1 VGVFKRR
8 EPGET
13 VSVTLNNP
21 PRGRI
26 AISAIAYL
34 DRVNMSIAGSSIQKE
49 FGLDNTRLGWVF
61 SSFVLGYALFQAP
74 GGRLADRFGPR
85 RILAIATVWWA
96 VFTSLAAM
104 VPAGIPGVLAMLL
117 AVRFLLGVGEAMV
130 FPACNRLV
138 ASWIPSQER
147 GLANGLIFAG
157 VGAGAGVTPPL
168 ITFILLHYGWRWSF
182 WICAVIGLAAG
193 LVWYL
198 IARDR
203 PEEHTWVKPAETKY
217 IHSGMP
223 KQKAPDGGEAL
234 PWSVILASRN
244 VWALTVSYFA
254 FGYVAYI
261 FFTWFFIYL
270 NRVRGL
276 DLKASAIFG
285 MLPFLAMA
293 TLSPLGG
300 YISDR
305 LTKRYGKRV
314 GRCGISVVSMALAAG
329 FIVFAMQAHDAR
341 VASIVL
347 AGGAGALYLS
357 TSCFWSVTA
366 DIAGHSA
373 GSVSGVM
380 NMGNQIGGTVTASLT
395 PVLASAFGWPS
406 SFLVAAALCLL
417 GSLAWLLVD
426 PYRILSQRAL
436 EDVIETTR

>member
-1 VGVFKRR
+1 MF
-8 EPGET
+8 
-13 VSVTLNNP
+13 
-21 PRGRI
+21 

-34 DRVNMSIAGSSIQKE
+34 DRVNISIAGSFIQKE
-49 FGLDNTRLGWVF
+49 FGLDDIQLGWVF
-61 SSFVLGYALFQAP
+61 SSFVLGYALFQTP

-85 RILAIATVWWA
+85 KILAIATVWWA
-96 VFTSLAAM
+96 VFTALFAM
-104 VPAGIPGVLAMLL
+104 VPAGIPALL
-117 AVRFLLGVGEAMV
+117 AVLLATRFFLGVGEAMV
-130 FPACNRLV
+130 FPASNRLV
-138 ASWIPSQER
+138 AGWIPSQER

-168 ITFILLHYGWRWSF
+168 ITFILLNYGWRWSF

-198 IARDR
+198 LARDR
-203 PEEHTWVKPAETKY
+203 PEEHPWVKPAEAQY
-217 IHSGMP
+217 IRAGMP
-223 KQKAPDGGEAL
+223 KQAALDDGEAL
-234 PWSVILASRN
+234 PWRVILGSRD

-270 NRVRGL
+270 NKVRGL
-276 DLKASAIFG
+276 DMKASAIFG

-293 TLSPLGG
+293 AFSPLGG
-300 YISDR
+300 YLSDR

-314 GRCGISVVSMALAAG
+314 GRCGISVVCMALAAG
-329 FIVFAMQAHDAR
+329 FIVFAMQAQDAR

-357 TSCFWSVTA
+357 TSSFWSVTA
-366 DIAGHSA
+366 DIGGRSA

-380 NMGNQIGGTVTASLT
+380 NMGNQLGGALTASLT
-395 PVLASAFGWPS
+395 PLLARIFGWPS
-406 SFLVAAALCLL
+406 SFLVAAALCVV

-426 PYRILSQRAL
+426 PERVLSRKAL
-436 EDVIETTR
+436 

>member
-1 VGVFKRR
+1 MF
-8 EPGET
+8 
-13 VSVTLNNP
+13 
-21 PRGRI
+21 

-34 DRVNMSIAGSSIQKE
+34 DRVNMSIAGSIIQKE
-49 FGLDNTRLGWVF
+49 FGLDNIQLGWIF

-85 RILAIATVWWA
+85 KIVAIATAWWA
-96 VFTSLAAM
+96 VFTVLITV
-104 VPAGIPGVLAMLL
+104 VPVGIPGVLAVLL
-117 AVRFLLGVGEAMV
+117 AARFLLGTGEAMV
-130 FPACNRLV
+130 FPASNRLV
-138 ASWIPSQER
+138 AGWIPSQER
-147 GLANGLIFAG
+147 GLANGLVFAG
-157 VGAGAGVTPPL
+157 VGAGAGITPPL
-168 ITFILLHYGWRWSF
+168 IAFILLHYGWRASF

-193 LVWYL
+193 LGWYL

-203 PEEHTWVKPAETKY
+203 PEDHPWVKPAE
-217 IHSGMP
+217 IEHIRSGLP
-223 KQKAPDGGEAL
+223 KQAPQTDGAGL
-234 PWSVILASRN
+234 PWGVILGSRN
-244 VWALTVSYFA
+244 VWALTISYFA
-254 FGYVAYI
+254 FGYVSYI

-270 NRVRGL
+270 NKVRGL

-285 MLPFLAMA
+285 MLPFIAMA
-293 TLSPLGG
+293 TFSPLGG

-305 LTKRYGKRV
+305 LTTRYGKRT
-314 GRCGISVVSMALAAG
+314 GRCGISVVSMAVAAV
-329 FIVFAMQAHDAR
+329 FIVFAMQAQDAR

-406 SFLVAAALCLL
+406 SFLVAAALCVA
-417 GSLAWLLVD
+417 GSLAWLFVD
-426 PYRILSQRAL
+426 PQQVLSRKTR
-436 EDVIETTR
+436 EDAVEITQ